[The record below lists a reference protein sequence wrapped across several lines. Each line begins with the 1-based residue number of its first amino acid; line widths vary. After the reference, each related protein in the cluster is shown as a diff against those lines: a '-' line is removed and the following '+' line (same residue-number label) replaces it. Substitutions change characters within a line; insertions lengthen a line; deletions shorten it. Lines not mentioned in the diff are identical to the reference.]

1 MQRRSKYS
9 DLSSPTARA
18 PLTQRREPYWA
29 RVARGQYL
37 GYRKGKTGGT
47 WIARWQA
54 PDGAKR
60 YGSIGKADDGRLEA
74 DGAVILNF
82 DQAQAKARDW
92 FRTTAREEAG
102 LEQSLTVQEAI
113 DEYLEYLRREKSAS
127 TAYDSEK
134 RAARYITPTLGA
146 RRVADLTTV
155 QIRRWRDG
163 LVPEGLDDEER
174 RRSKDSANRILTML
188 KAALNRLWREGRVPD
203 DSAWRRVAPFKGVGE
218 SRKVFFTEAEAQC
231 LVNSCPDE
239 ALRNLVTAGLLTGA
253 RLGEL
258 TAARVTDVD
267 LEEGIWTVRAGKTG
281 RRDVFLSPEAL
292 SLFEQLCLDRTKTQC
307 VFLRSDGAPWAKSQ
321 HRHYFAKAVQR
332 AELDPAA
339 TFYSLRHSYVSHA
352 LKGGIP
358 TQLLAENI
366 GTSVQMIAKH
376 YGKFI
381 RDDRRRMLAE
391 AAMRIDTGA
400 GNVRGLKSKS
410 AADL

>member
-1 MQRRSKYS
+1 MQRRSKSS

-18 PLTQRREPYWA
+18 PLPQRREPYWA

-74 DGAVILNF
+74 DGAVVLNF
-82 DQAQAKARDW
+82 DQAQVKARDW
-92 FRTTAREEAG
+92 FRTTARREAG
-102 LEQSLTVQEAI
+102 LEESLTVLEVI
-113 DEYLEYLRREKSAS
+113 DEYLDYLRREKSAL
-127 TAYDSEK
+127 TAYDTQK
-134 RAARYITPTLGA
+134 RAARYIIPTLGA
-146 RRVADLTTV
+146 CRVADLTTV

-163 LVPEGLDDEER
+163 LVPEGLDDEKR
-174 RRSKDSANRILTML
+174 RRAKDSANRILTML
-188 KAALNRLWREGRVPD
+188 KAPLNRLWREGRVPD
-203 DSAWRRVAPFKGVGE
+203 DSAWRRIAPFEGVGE
-218 SRKVFFTEAEAQC
+218 SRKVFLTEVEAQR
-231 LVNSCPDE
+231 LVNSCHEE

-253 RLGEL
+253 RLGEIA
-258 TAARVTDVD
+258 AARVADVD
-267 LEEGIWTVRAGKTG
+267 PEEGIWTVRAGKTG

-292 SLFEQLCLDRTKTQC
+292 SLFEQLCLGRPKTQH

-321 HRHYFAKAVQR
+321 HYRYFAKAVQR
-332 AELDPAA
+332 AELDPAT

-358 TQLLAENI
+358 TQLLAENV
-366 GTSVQMIAKH
+366 GTSGRMIEKH

-391 AAMRIDTGA
+391 AAMQLDSDQ
-400 GNVRGLKSKS
+400 SK
-410 AADL
+410 LRRLM